1 MSNTVNSYF
10 ESKKRDLSDKS
21 NGGDEQQKPK
31 ESNLDLS
38 LNQDGADVFFWRY
51 WISKIYI
58 NICLK
63 NLDKK
68 VNEIHLLSTT
78 TNYPQVKSTQQLK
91 EVNDATR

>member
-38 LNQDGADVFFWRY
+38 LNQDGADVFF
-51 WISKIYI
+51 
-58 NICLK
+58 
-63 NLDKK
+63 
-68 VNEIHLLSTT
+68 
-78 TNYPQVKSTQQLK
+78 
-91 EVNDATR
+91 